1 MDLQDSGVSGEDHRR
16 MAADLF
22 NFTWTLLNREERTP
36 NEDDAMVHAAHASAY
51 HWMIGDDAMNH
62 SRSHWQC
69 ARVYATLGRVEPALW
84 HARRCLELCHEHE
97 LGAFDHAIA
106 HEVHARA
113 LAVMG
118 ERAGAGAAL
127 REAREIAMTLDDDE
141 EREVVAADCDEIEAM
156 L

>member
-1 MDLQDSGVSGEDHRR
+1 MDLQDSGVSRADHRR
-16 MAADLF
+16 QAVDLF
-22 NFTWTLLNREERTP
+22 NFTWALLARDDRMP
-36 NEDDAMVHAAHASAY
+36 DEDDVMVHAAHASAY
-51 HWMIGDDAMNH
+51 HWMIAGEPVHRA
-62 SRSHWQC
+62 RSHWQC

-84 HARRCLELCHEHE
+84 HARRCLEMCREHE

-118 ERAGAGAAL
+118 ETARARAAL
-127 REAREIAMTLDDDE
+127 REAREVAVTLDDDE
-141 EREVVAADCDEIEAM
+141 ERQVVTGDCDDVEAM